1 VYKQAAKIHNVRMA
15 IRKNMYIL
23 LGLRALFA
31 YLCTQGKDLLSSDDE
46 ITKGR
51 KGKTRQ
57 VSDSSNDSD
66 VGRGR
71 AGSDVDRAS
80 AGSDVGLGGAR
91 RETAEGEDQ
100 NDESSSSQRSK

>member
-1 VYKQAAKIHNVRMA
+1 VYKQAAKIHK
-15 IRKNMYIL
+15 RKNMYIL
-23 LGLRALFA
+23 LGLKALFA
-31 YLCTQGKDLLSSDDE
+31 YLCTQGKDLMSSDDE

-66 VGRGR
+66 EGRGR

-80 AGSDVGLGGAR
+80 AGSDVGLGGNR
-91 RETAEGEDQ
+91 RETGEGADQ

>member
-1 VYKQAAKIHNVRMA
+1 MAK
-15 IRKNMYIL
+15 RKNMYIL
-23 LGLRALFA
+23 LELRALFS

-91 RETAEGEDQ
+91 RVTAEGEDQ